1 MYWEPPGKA
10 TFRTTVARILPFN
23 LGQFIDPVMRRISE
37 IKKRN
42 ALMETTVAKF
52 TNVASLIVVD
62 GSGTSSNTQPVPL
75 LVNAYTVC
83 ASNLHTLSLYAMSA
97 NFDSLFPPNP
107 SMFTSLETLNF
118 AFSPR
123 DGSSA
128 DIEAVSTFFQAV
140 ASTISTLSIS
150 FRNTCDEPTL
160 LLQRFSHP
168 KAFPK
173 LAVFSLSHAELLS
186 SPSPAL
192 VQFLNQHADTL
203 KCLSLQ
209 HAKPSPFAS
218 PDVLDPSL
226 LPVLPHL
233 ETLNVQH
240 GRSYRNRQALTSSEG
255 LDAVWAY
262 LQHTSGTLATLNLR
276 HCTFTLHDLSILL
289 DLLGQGSAKNRDKER
304 GALKSLTVIVY
315 VLSPQM
321 LDVLAEKLPQLES
334 LKVTFWDLRNNDNA
348 DAQRWIG
355 DLTHRVGMFFIILFY
370 SVQSDIFIF
379 PWYCQDTEPFLL
391 EMKTRWYSRWSL
403 RYFEIDRVGMT
414 RNTAKVILIPLIPC
428 IPHLVQIDGPFMKMW
443 KEGDSWKECECGD
456 H

>member
-1 MYWEPPGKA
+1 LELSEKA
-10 TFRTTVARILPFN
+10 TLRKTVAWILPFN
-23 LGQFIDPVMRRISE
+23 LGQFIDPVVRRISE

-42 ALMETTVAKF
+42 ALMETTVANF

-62 GSGTSSNTQPVPL
+62 ESRPSFDTQPNPL
-75 LVNAYTVC
+75 LVNAYTAC
-83 ASNLHTLSLYAMSA
+83 ASNLRTLSLYAMST
-97 NFDSLFPPNP
+97 NFNSLFPPNP
-107 SMFTSLETLNF
+107 SMFTSLETLSF
-118 AFSPR
+118 TFSPR
-123 DGSSA
+123 DGSSI
-128 DIEAVSTFFQAV
+128 DLQAVSTFFQAV
-140 ASTISTLSIS
+140 ASTISALSIS
-150 FRNTCDEPTL
+150 FRNTYDEPTL

-173 LAVFSLSHAELLS
+173 LRVFSFFHAELLS
-186 SPSPAL
+186 SPSPTL

-218 PDVLDPSL
+218 PDVQVLDPFL

-233 ETLNVQH
+233 ETLNIQH
-240 GRSYRNRQALTSSEG
+240 GGSYRNIHTLTSSEG
-255 LDAVWAY
+255 LDAAWAY
-262 LQHTSGTLATLNLR
+262 IQHSSGTLATLNLR

-289 DLLGQGSAKNRDKER
+289 DLLGRGSAKKQER
-304 GALKSLTVIVY
+304 GVLKSLTVIVY

-321 LDVLAEKLPQLES
+321 LDVLAEKLPQLEN
-334 LKVTFWDLRNNDNA
+334 LKITFCGLRSNDSA
-348 DAQRWIG
+348 DALRWIG
-355 DLTHRVGMFFIILFY
+355 NLTHKVRLLFVNFFY
-370 SVQSDIFIF
+370 SVQSDI
-379 PWYCQDTEPFLL
+379 WYRQDTEPFLL
-391 EMKTRWYSRWSL
+391 EMKTRLYSRWSL
-403 RYFEIDRVGMT
+403 KSFEIDRVGMT